1 MDGEEGAGRR
11 AGEGWMG
18 RRELE
23 GVGECWMGRREFDL
37 SLMQSCS
44 TVDKVDCSADKLYE
58 MSRDELRD
66 LCGVGDGVRLFSQ
79 LQKDKAQVSS
89 VSSFLLSSLHLPPF
103 TLSPLN
109 DS

>member
-58 MSRDELRD
+58 MSRDEFCD

-79 LQKDKAQVSS
+79 LQKDKAQVIIGLLLPPLFSPS
-89 VSSFLLSSLHLPPF
+89 SSFHSLP
-103 TLSPLN
+103 SQ
-109 DS
+109 